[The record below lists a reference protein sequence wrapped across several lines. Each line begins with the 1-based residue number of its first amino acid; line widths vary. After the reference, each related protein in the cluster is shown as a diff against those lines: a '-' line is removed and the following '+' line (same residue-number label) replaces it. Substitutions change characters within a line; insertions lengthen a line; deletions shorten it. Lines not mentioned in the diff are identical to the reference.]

1 MRSST
6 PPDDQKRIRLA
17 GGAVFGYTRFA
28 MDKPVLS
35 LLALLLAAAAAPANA
50 GPSGFSIVNATG
62 RSMDSLTIRRFGSS
76 DWRPLGSAPSPGA
89 RASLQFNDP
98 DCAFDIQASL
108 QGIGTVV
115 WSGVNLCEVKA
126 VILNRNDSGAL
137 WVDYE

>member
-1 MRSST
+1 MN
-6 PPDDQKRIRLA
+6 KA
-17 GGAVFGYTRFA
+17 A
-28 MDKPVLS
+28 LS
-35 LLALLLAAAAAPANA
+35 LLGLALAAAAVPANA

-62 RSMDSLTIRRFGSS
+62 HNMTGLTVRRFGGD

-89 RASLQFNDP
+89 RISLPFTDA

-108 QGIGTVV
+108 QGVGTVV

-126 VILNRNDSGAL
+126 VILNRNASGLL